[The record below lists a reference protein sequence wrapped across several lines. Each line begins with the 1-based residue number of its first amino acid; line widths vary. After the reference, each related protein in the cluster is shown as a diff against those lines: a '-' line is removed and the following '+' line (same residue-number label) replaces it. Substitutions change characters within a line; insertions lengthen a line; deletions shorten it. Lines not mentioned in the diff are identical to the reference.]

1 MIKYIP
7 RSAVVE
13 MAAVDRVALAAAADA
28 DAAALVSK
36 KVKKCHI
43 E

>member
-13 MAAVDRVALAAAADA
+13 MAAVDRAALAAAVV
-28 DAAALVSK
+28 AALVSK